1 MSEAEKKRS
10 EEYSGDTNI
19 EVRVEHG
26 RVETSTEQEA
36 KEEIRS
42 MSCEAEEKLKDLLGE
57 TDLEVKVHSPILTLE
72 KMG

>member
-1 MSEAEKKRS
+1 MPEAEEKRS

-26 RVETSTEQEA
+26 IVEASTEQEA

-42 MSCEAEEKLKDLLGE
+42 MSREAEEKLKDLLGE
-57 TDLEVKVHSPILTLE
+57 TDLEVNVHSPILTFE